1 MNIKLFKIKREVI
14 YIMKYDNH
22 KKIINW
28 AKTYLPKEYPF
39 INEIWLYGSC
49 ARNEE
54 NYMSDVDLLVMIP
67 EEYFEKK
74 ILRQIKTETPGYKL
88 PDVDIHCDIGNLY
101 NEEYNEDC
109 YIKNIRKDAIKIYE
123 K

>member
-1 MNIKLFKIKREVI
+1 
-14 YIMKYDNH
+14 MKFEKH
-22 KKIINW
+22 KKVLEW
-28 AKTYLPKEYPF
+28 AKTFLPKEYPF

-54 NYMSDVDLLVMIP
+54 SFMSDVDLLVMIP
-67 EEYFEKK
+67 EEYFVKNV
-74 ILRQIKTETPGYKL
+74 LRLIKTETPGYQF
-88 PDVDIHCDIGNLY
+88 PDVDIHCDIGKLY
-101 NEEYNEDC
+101 NKEFDNDN